1 MPDALEIITRVISE
15 HRKITD
21 YAKLTGDTIN
31 DIDAIFALETTK
43 RKAAWSATSVTELI
57 KKRDQLLQTI
67 DLLEDGLK
75 NHFGYE
81 EETLPLVFGELLMK
95 PIIHEHHEILGK
107 IENAKTTLINLER
120 LDRDELSSKRTVVL
134 ESVNNLCQTVE
145 EHAHHEET
153 ALNAMREVIEENPD
167 YRN

>member
-21 YAKLTGDTIN
+21 HTKLTGNTTN
-31 DIDAIFALETTK
+31 DIAALFTLEATK

-57 KKRDQLLQTI
+57 EKRDQLLQTI

-81 EETLPLVFGELLMK
+81 EKALPLVFGELLMK
-95 PIIHEHHEILGK
+95 PILHEHHEILGQ
-107 IENAKTTLINLER
+107 IESAKTTLINLER
-120 LDRDELSSKRTVVL
+120 IDRDELFSKRTAIL

-145 EHAHHEET
+145 DHAHHEET
-153 ALNAMREVIEENPD
+153 ALNAMRKIVEENPA